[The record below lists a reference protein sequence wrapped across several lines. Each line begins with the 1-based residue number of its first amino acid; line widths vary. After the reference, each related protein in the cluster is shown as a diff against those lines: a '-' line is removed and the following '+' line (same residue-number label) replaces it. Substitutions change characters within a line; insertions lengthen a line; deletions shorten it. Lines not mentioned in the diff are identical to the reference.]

1 MTASIHPLH
10 RSNGLSVDRLR
21 QAARALS
28 RMPVELATAI
38 EAVGLDA
45 PEALLSAAASSAAA
59 DYGVVAIV
67 RRDPVLA
74 VRFERA

>member
-1 MTASIHPLH
+1 MTATIHPLH
-10 RSNGLSVDRLR
+10 RSNDVSLDRLR
-21 QAARALS
+21 EAARTLS

-38 EAVGLDA
+38 EVVGFDG
-45 PEALLSAAASSAAA
+45 PEGVLSAAASSAAA
-59 DYGVVAIV
+59 EFGVVAIV

>member
-10 RSNGLSVDRLR
+10 RSTGPSIDRVR
-21 QAARALS
+21 EAACTLS
-28 RMPVELATAI
+28 RMPVELASAI
-38 EAVGLDA
+38 EVVGLEA
-45 PEALLSAAASSAAA
+45 PEALLAAAASSAAA
-59 DYGVVAIV
+59 EFGVVAIV